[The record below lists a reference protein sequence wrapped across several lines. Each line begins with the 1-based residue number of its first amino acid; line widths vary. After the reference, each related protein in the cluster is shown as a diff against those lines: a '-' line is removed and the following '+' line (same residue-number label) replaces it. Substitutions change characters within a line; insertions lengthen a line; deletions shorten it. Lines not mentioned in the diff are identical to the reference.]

1 MRNRM
6 KPSNRFVSD
15 ATALKISIGY
25 IGFAVLL
32 SLFLIIWFDD
42 FRVFGSFWASGDAW
56 RNGLNPF
63 AEQPL
68 TWRVAIP
75 GPDVIDVNLNP
86 PVLLPMMALFSL
98 ADMKPMAV
106 VWLLVS
112 LALALVS
119 LVIASR
125 SSDGNKLKLAWAL
138 SCSAL
143 VDTLMLGQIYA
154 LLLLLGTGVHMGV
167 RSGRLVL
174 SSACLGLIIAFKPNF
189 ALALVILCLAGHWRL
204 AIGSGAIA
212 GLVSSLSVAAFGH
225 ELLLQWITAI
235 RADDHHMFPTTVSL
249 FSYFARLQLFS
260 LGVASAGLI
269 VLISAVWAYSTK
281 PDLRTALIVALLAS
295 MLASPLCWMH
305 YTLVIVPFLMTSRW
319 NKVTAS
325 GAMLI
330 WLPQFVPMISIRE
343 GYILQATFGG
353 IYTAALLLIGYGYM
367 RITAVSRTADTAT
380 TQEVRALLHS

>member
-1 MRNRM
+1 MRHRM

-15 ATALKISIGY
+15 ATALNISIGY
-25 IGFAVLL
+25 LGFTVLL
-32 SLFLIIWFDD
+32 SLCLIIWFDD
-42 FRVFGSFWASGDAW
+42 YRVFGSFWASGDAW

-75 GPDVIDVNLNP
+75 GPDVMDVNLNP
-86 PVLLPMMALFSL
+86 PAVLPLMALFSL
-98 ADMKPMAV
+98 ADIKLAALA
-106 VWLLVS
+106 WLLASLS
-112 LALALVS
+112 LALGS

-125 SSDGNKLKLAWAL
+125 SADGNKLKLAWAL

-154 LLLLLGTGVHMGV
+154 LLLLLGTGILIGLQ
-167 RSGRLVL
+167 SGRILL
-174 SSACLGLIIAFKPNF
+174 SAACLGLIIAFKPNF
-189 ALALVILCLAGHWRL
+189 ALALAILCLSGHWRL

-212 GLVSSLSVAAFGH
+212 GLVSSLSLAAFGH
-225 ELLLQWITAI
+225 ELLLQWITAV
-235 RADDHHMFPTTVSL
+235 RADDHAMFPTTVSV

-260 LGVASAGLI
+260 LGIASAGLT
-269 VLISAVWAYSTK
+269 VLISAVWAYRTK
-281 PDLRTALIVALLAS
+281 PDLRTALIISLIAG

-319 NKVTAS
+319 NKVIAS

-330 WLPQFVPMISIRE
+330 WLPLFIPMISIRE
-343 GYILQATFGG
+343 GFILQATFGG
-353 IYTAALLLIGYGYM
+353 IYTVALLLIGYGYM
-367 RITAVSRTADTAT
+367 RNTAVSQTADTAT
-380 TQEVRALLHS
+380 TQEEPALLPS